1 MADAAP
7 EQPRLS
13 GQVPLYKNPQPLNRQ
28 THKSYGLKNPKR
40 PYDFLREAHFVPAIV
55 GEFGIA
61 AGSYPVIFVGDRRV
75 PVLVMGLNQGQNL
88 FVTDDGN
95 FNPDFMLPAFI
106 RRYPFVSAS
115 NGDGKPAT
123 VCVDI
128 DADSVTDKN
137 PEIPFFD
144 ENGEPTETT
153 NQAIEFV
160 SAFEQDAR
168 TTEIFVQRLIEL
180 DLFERKEISIAD
192 KSDPTKQQRIAEYYG
207 IDEKKLLALPSE
219 TVMELRDAGHLGA
232 IYAHLVS
239 LARWDRIIQRGLGT
253 TKIGES
259 EAKTAKPKAKSKTK
273 P

>member
-28 THKSYGLKNPKR
+28 THKAYGLKNPKR
-40 PYDFLREAHFVPAIV
+40 PFDFLREAHFVPAIV
-55 GEFGIA
+55 GEFGIV
-61 AGSYPVIFVGDRRV
+61 AGSYPVIFVGETRA
-75 PVLVMGLNQGQNL
+75 PVVVMGLRQGENL
-88 FVTDDGN
+88 FVTDDGQ
-95 FNPDFMLPAFI
+95 FNPDFMIPAFV

-123 VCVDI
+123 FCVDI
-128 DADSVTDKN
+128 DAESVTDKK
-137 PEIPFFD
+137 PEFPFFD
-144 ENGEPTETT
+144 ENGEPTQVI
-153 NQAIEFV
+153 NQAIEYV

-168 TTEIFVQRLIEL
+168 TTELFVKRMIEL

-192 KSDPTKQQRIAEYYG
+192 KTDPSKQQRIAEYFG
-207 IDEKKLLALPSE
+207 IDEKRLLALPPE
-219 TVMELRDAGHLGA
+219 TVIELRDAGYLGA

-239 LARWDRIIQRGLGT
+239 LARWDRIIQRGFD
-253 TKIGES
+253 KAS
-259 EAKTAKPKAKSKTK
+259 EAQDAKKSAKK

>member
-13 GQVPLYKNPQPLNRQ
+13 GQVPLYRNPQPLNRE
-28 THKSYGLKNPKR
+28 THKSYGLKAPKK
-40 PYDFLREAHFVPAIV
+40 PYEFLREAHFVPAIV

-61 AGSYPVIFVGDRRV
+61 AGSFPVIFVGEKRV
-75 PVLVMGLNQGQNL
+75 PVVVMGLRQGQNL
-88 FVTDDGN
+88 FVTEDGQFDPN
-95 FNPDFMLPAFI
+95 FMLPAFI

-115 NGDGKPAT
+115 NGADKPAT
-123 VCVDI
+123 FCVDI

-144 ENGEPTETT
+144 ENGEPTQVI

-168 TTEIFVQRLIEL
+168 TTELFVQRLMDL
-180 DLFERKEISIAD
+180 DLFERKEISVAD
-192 KSDPTKQQRIAEYYG
+192 KADPTKQQKIAEYFG

-239 LARWDRIIQRGLGT
+239 LARWDRIIQLGLGMT
-253 TKIGES
+253 NDDPI
-259 EAKTAKPKAKSKTK
+259 AQPKTKAKAKK
-273 P
+273 